1 MSAAQQETKDADQT
15 MDLIN
20 GLHIFI
26 RVVETG
32 SFSAVAREANA
43 SQSAVTRQ
51 VAQLEDHFGVRL
63 FHRTTRKLSLTDD
76 GQDLVGRARHLL
88 EEAEDLEDTFGK
100 NGGTPTGLV
109 RIGLPV
115 GAAILLVS
123 AFSELLARHPGLSVE
138 LVVSETADD
147 LVAERLDIALRFG
160 QSADTSLVARALTTV
175 SSAPVAAPAYLERF
189 GAPERPADLLKHTCI
204 VQDIGPD
211 SSHWAFTG
219 PDGSA
224 EVEVA
229 SAFRS
234 NNSLVVRQA
243 ALSGHG
249 IALLGDPLTLT
260 EIRAGR
266 LYRLLPK
273 YTARRRQASVV
284 YPSRRH
290 LPQRTR
296 VVIDFLVEEFRQ
308 LDGRLRDGREWGEN
322 EATWLV

>member
-1 MSAAQQETKDADQT
+1 

-20 GLHIFI
+20 GLHTFI

-43 SQSAVTRQ
+43 SQSAITRQ
-51 VAQLEDHFGVRL
+51 VAQLEEHFGVRL
-63 FHRTTRKLSLTDD
+63 FHRTTRKISLTDD

-100 NGGTPTGLV
+100 NGGSPTGLV
-109 RIGLPV
+109 RIGVPV
-115 GAAILLVS
+115 GAAMLLVS
-123 AFSELLARHPGLSVE
+123 DFMGLLSKYPGLSVE
-138 LVVSETADD
+138 LVVSEQIED
-147 LVAERLDIALRFG
+147 LVAERLDLALRFG
-160 QSADTSLVARALTTV
+160 QSADTSLVARSLGTMG
-175 SSAPVAAPAYLERF
+175 SAAVAAPAYLERH
-189 GAPERPADLLKHTCI
+189 GAPEHPSDLLNHTCI
-204 VQDIGPD
+204 IQDTGPD
-211 SSHWAFTG
+211 STHWAFSG
-219 PDGSA
+219 PDGQV

-229 SAFRS
+229 GAFRS

-243 ALSGHG
+243 AMSGFG
-249 IALLGDPLTLT
+249 IALLGDPMTLT

-266 LYRLLPK
+266 LYRLLPN
-273 YTARRRQASVV
+273 YTARRRQAYLV

-296 VVIDFLVEEFRQ
+296 VVIDFLIGEFRQ

-322 EATWLV
+322 DATWLV

>member
-1 MSAAQQETKDADQT
+1 MNGGQT

-20 GLHIFI
+20 GLHTFI

-76 GQDLVGRARHLL
+76 GQDLVTRARHLL

-100 NGGTPTGLV
+100 NGGAPNGLV
-109 RIGLPV
+109 RIGVPV

-123 AFSELLARHPGLSVE
+123 AFAALLAKYPGLSIE
-138 LVVSETADD
+138 LVVSELADD
-147 LVAERLDIALRFG
+147 LVAERLDVALRFG
-160 QSADTSLVARALTTV
+160 QSADTSLVARSLTTIA
-175 SSAPVAAPAYLERF
+175 SAPVAAPAYLERY
-189 GAPERPADLLKHTCI
+189 GAPEHPSDLVNHTCI

-211 SSHWAFTG
+211 STHWAFSG
-219 PDGSA
+219 PEGPA
-224 EVEVA
+224 EVDVT

-243 ALSGHG
+243 AMAGYG
-249 IALLGDPLTLT
+249 IALLGDALTLT

-266 LYRLLPK
+266 LYRLLPN
-273 YTARRRQASVV
+273 YTARRRQAYIV

-290 LPQRTR
+290 LAQRTR
-296 VVIDFLVEEFRQ
+296 VVIDFLIEEFRQ
-308 LDGRLRDGREWGEN
+308 LDARLQDGREWGEN

>member
-1 MSAAQQETKDADQT
+1 

-20 GLHIFI
+20 GLHTFI

-32 SFSAVAREANA
+32 SFSAVAREANS

-51 VAQLEDHFGVRL
+51 VAQLEEHFGVRL

-76 GQDLVGRARHLL
+76 GQDLVSRARHLL

-100 NGGTPTGLV
+100 NGGSPTGLV
-109 RIGLPV
+109 RIGVPV

-123 AFSELLARHPGLSVE
+123 NFTALLSRHPGLAVE
-138 LVVSETADD
+138 LVVSEQAED
-147 LVAERLDIALRFG
+147 LVAERLDVALRFD
-160 QSADTSLVARALTTV
+160 QPADTSLVARALTTMAW
-175 SSAPVAAPAYLERF
+175 APVAAPAYLERH
-189 GAPERPADLLKHTCI
+189 GAPEHPSDLLRHTCI
-204 VQDIGPD
+204 IQDTGPD
-211 SSHWAFTG
+211 SMHWAFTG
-219 PDGSA
+219 PDGSV

-243 ALSGHG
+243 ALAGYG
-249 IALLGDPLTLT
+249 IALLGDPLTVT

-273 YTARRRQASVV
+273 YTARRRQTYIV

-290 LPQRTR
+290 LAQRTR
-296 VVIDFLVEEFRQ
+296 VVIDFLIDEFRQ
-308 LDGRLRDGREWGEN
+308 LDARLRDGREWGEN